1 MTAGRAGALV
11 VAALLLGGCQTMPES
26 WTSWMPSSLP
36 TPSLTWL
43 GIGKDTAKPGP
54 LPAYQSIATATVNWK
69 VALGVKG
76 GANFAPAVLADVIYA
91 SAPDGTIIS
100 VDPATGREKWRIK
113 ADMPL
118 QAGVG
123 ASLTTVAVGTQKGD
137 VLAFDNNGKALWQA
151 KVSSEVAGPPKAA
164 EGKILVWSIDGKIF
178 AFAETDGSQ
187 KWVYQRLNPSLTVR
201 RFVGGTLTRGAL
213 FTGTAGGK
221 LLALDV
227 NNGTLGW
234 EANVATPKGA
244 TELERI
250 ADVTSL
256 PVVDGKQVCAVA
268 YQGRVACFELQRGTL
283 LWSRDF
289 SSLVGLE
296 MDAEYLYLTDDR
308 GAVHALDKATGAS
321 VWKQDKLAARFP
333 SGPARVGGY
342 VGIIDAEGYVH
353 LLDPRTG
360 ALVGR
365 VATDG
370 TPALAQP
377 YGDGDVIVWQSAAG
391 NLFSVGAR

>member
-36 TPSLTWL
+36 TPSLAWL

>member
-1 MTAGRAGALV
+1 MTAWRAGALV
-11 VAALLLGGCQTMPES
+11 VAALLLGGCQTLPES

-36 TPSLTWL
+36 TPSLAWL
-43 GIGKDTAKPGP
+43 GIRDKAKPGP
-54 LPAYQSIATATVNWK
+54 LPAYQSSAIATVKWR

-91 SAPDGTIIS
+91 SAPDGTIVS
-100 VDPATGREKWRIK
+100 VDAATGRQNWRIK
-113 ADMPL
+113 ADKPL

-123 ASLTTVAVGTQKGD
+123 ASLTTVAVGTQKGE
-137 VLAFDNNGKALWQA
+137 VLAFDNNGKPLWQA
-151 KVSSEVAGPPKAA
+151 KVSSEVAGPPKSA
-164 EGKILVWSIDGKIF
+164 EGKILVWSIDGRIF

-187 KWVYQRLNPSLTVR
+187 KWAYQRLNPSLTVR

-268 YQGRVACFELQRGTL
+268 FQGRVACFELQRGTL

-289 SSLVGLE
+289 SSLAGLE
-296 MDAEYLYLTDDR
+296 LDQEYLYLTDDK
-308 GAVHALDKATGAS
+308 GSVQALDKATGAS

-333 SGPARVGGY
+333 SGPARVGAY
-342 VGIIDAEGYVH
+342 VGIVDGEGYLH

-365 VATDG
+365 IATDG
-370 TPALAQP
+370 SAALSQP
-377 YGDGDVIVWQSAAG
+377 YGDGDDIVWQSAAG